1 MMTILAEAANASDP
15 MISGN
20 WLIGV
25 IGAISTGAVAI
36 IGKMKVDQVRR
47 MKTSTVIENQPL
59 PVNLVDTVATKE
71 ELKSLER
78 RILKEITKQ
87 ESAFEKERDVTREE
101 LGKIHSRLDRT
112 SECIAEVK
120 GQLSQI
126 EKNLNRVLNILTN
139 APQ

>member
-1 MMTILAEAANASDP
+1 MTILAEAASDP

-20 WLIGV
+20 WLIALV
-25 IGAISTGAVAI
+25 GAISTGAVAI
-36 IGKMKVDQVRR
+36 IGKMKVDQAR